1 MTFLDKKRVM
11 IIDDEEGFALMLK
24 VRLERVGNYEV
35 MVLSDAKDAI
45 KDVHDFQPDVIL
57 LDLIMPKVHGLDVR
71 DMLGDDP
78 VAKEIP
84 VIIVSGID
92 QSMDKAQA
100 YKFGAVD
107 YIVKPVDDA
116 RLLDAVEKAINP
128 KPGQS

>member
-1 MTFLDKKRVM
+1 MDKKRVM

-24 VRLERVGNYEV
+24 IRLERIGNYEV
-35 MVLSDAKDAI
+35 MALIDAKDAI
-45 KDVHDFQPDVIL
+45 KSVHEFQPDAIL

-71 DMLGDDP
+71 DMLSDDP
-78 VAKEIP
+78 VAKKIP

-92 QSMDKAQA
+92 QSMDKGQA

-128 KPGQS
+128 KSGQS

>member
-1 MTFLDKKRVM
+1 MDKKRVM
-11 IIDDEEGFALMLK
+11 IIDDEEGFALMLR

-35 MVLSDAKDAI
+35 MILTDAKDAI
-45 KDVHDFQPDVIL
+45 KHVHDFQPDVIL
-57 LDLIMPKVHGLDVR
+57 LDLIMPKVNGLEAR
-71 DMLGDDP
+71 DILGSDP
-78 VAKEIP
+78 VAKDVP

-92 QSMDKAQA
+92 QSMDKSQA

-128 KPGQS
+128 SSGQS